1 MNNKFTI
8 LPILLLSLLLAG
20 YICSL
25 FSVIKL
31 SSDSFAYIDG
41 AKNLLL
47 HQQYRYDAN
56 ADSITYFPPLYSI
69 VLSLGMWVGGFTALS
84 IVIVNA
90 ILFCWGV
97 WLTLQYRSKD
107 FSAPV
112 PYLFFALMVV
122 HTIAQYSGGVFS
134 EVLFIPLFVA
144 WLIMQES
151 NSSKISA
158 LQIAW
163 IACLEILLVSTRY
176 TGILL
181 IASYYLAMLAID
193 FVKYRRLSFLW
204 KHNYLFRFVA
214 PVVTLFFFI
223 YLRKYIGGG
232 GAQHVFEIGSGKYAL
247 WMYPKQMIEDM
258 ASFFV
263 GAPFI
268 ILLHKAKG
276 SLVASITILTFFLLL
291 FKVRM
296 NPRVGLFLLLAVC
309 VHVLFLYSVWV
320 DDGLYG
326 RYFLWLYLTVFLT
339 AKVEA
344 RFQQFPAV
352 KPAIMLLLTVSFLL
366 NAANSYYK
374 GVKLSDSPSFSYVIR
389 WSDRFKTGY
398 FNSYKVQPPS
408 FQIMGNSRWVQSPCY
423 PWNIQRK

>member
-1 MNNKFTI
+1 MNNKLTI
-8 LPILLLSLLLAG
+8 LPILLLLLLLAG
-20 YICSL
+20 YIFSL
-25 FSVIKL
+25 FSVIRL

-56 ADSITYFPPLYSI
+56 ADSITYFPPLYALL
-69 VLSLGMWVGGFTALS
+69 LSLGMWVGGISALS
-84 IVIVNA
+84 VVVINVM
-90 ILFCWGV
+90 LFCWGI
-97 WLTLQYRSKD
+97 WLVLWYRYRD
-107 FSAPV
+107 FSAHAPF
-112 PYLFFALMVV
+112 LFFALMVV

-151 NSSKISA
+151 NSGKISVF
-158 LQIAW
+158 QIGC
-163 IACLEILLVSTRY
+163 IACLEILMVSTRY

-181 IASYYLAMLAID
+181 IASYYLAMFVID
-193 FVKYRRLSFLW
+193 FIKHRRLSFLW
-204 KHNYLFRFVA
+204 KHNYLFRYVA
-214 PVVTLFFFI
+214 PVATLLFFI
-223 YLRKYIGGG
+223 YLRKYIAGG
-232 GAQHVFEIGSGKYAL
+232 GAQHVFEMGTGKYAL
-247 WMYPKQMIEDM
+247 WMYPKQMVEDM
-258 ASFFV
+258 VSFFV

-268 ILLHKAKG
+268 IFLHKAKG
-276 SLVASITILTFFLLL
+276 SLVASITILTFFLFL
-291 FKVRM
+291 FKVKLH
-296 NPRVGLFLLLAVC
+296 PRIGLFLLLAVC

-339 AKVEA
+339 AKVDL
-344 RFQQFPAV
+344 RFPRFPVV
-352 KPAIMLLLTVSFLL
+352 KLAMMLLLTVSFLL

-374 GVKLSDSPSFSYVIR
+374 GVKLAHSPSFSYVIR

-398 FNSYKVQPPS
+398 FNSDTIQPPS
-408 FQIMGNSRWVQSPCY
+408 FQIVERKRWVQSPCY